1 MARMGIWGR
10 AWLLLA
16 LLLLFPGAMMA
27 SDPITVTATRAQ
39 NGKDIGLKVGSILEI
54 ELTEIGGTG
63 FLWFEQGTSAP
74 YLKLIEQ
81 TTRPDKE
88 GRLGG
93 PVLHVWRFKAEK
105 PGATLVKMA
114 YYRPWEGAQTS
125 RALFLVKIHIE

>member
-1 MARMGIWGR
+1 MARIGILGS

-16 LLLLFPGAMMA
+16 LVLLFPGEIMA
-27 SDPITVTATRAQ
+27 SDPVTVMVTRAQ
-39 NGKDIGLKVGSILEI
+39 HGKDIALKVGSILEI

-63 FLWFEQGTSAP
+63 YLWFEQGTAAP

-81 TTRPDKE
+81 TTHPDKE

-105 PGATLVKMA
+105 PGNTQVKMA
-114 YYRPWEGAQTS
+114 YYRPWEGAKMAK
-125 RALFLVKIHIE
+125 ALFLVKLHIE